1 MDINKFNNIKEIIY
15 VDPICIH
22 TYPCKHNVT
31 YINTT
36 NETETHMFLGSEI
49 VLMTSLFN
57 FNNYDMNHFI
67 TYENI
72 TNDNIPNTYVNAPA
86 RLHMCKPEKDDSYT
100 NPLFQPSI
108 NIHSNPIN
116 VKPMDVRTFD
126 EEYEELN
133 KLYEQS
139 KKK

>member
-15 VDPICIH
+15 IDPICIH

-31 YINTT
+31 YINTM
-36 NETETHMFLGSEI
+36 NKKETHMFLGSEI
-49 VLMTSLFN
+49 VLMSSLFN
-57 FNNYDMNHFI
+57 FNNYDMTHFI

-72 TNDNIPNTYVNAPA
+72 TNDNMLPN
-86 RLHMCKPEKDDSYT
+86 
-100 NPLFQPSI
+100 I
-108 NIHSNPIN
+108 IHSNPIN
-116 VKPMDVRTFD
+116 VKPMDIKTFD

-139 KKK
+139 KKKQI